1 MREKKAPSPS
11 LDILT
16 PRRRTIKPATDES
29 VDPIEKMPQVQS
41 AVPVAPPRSGRRP
54 AEATVQ
60 LNARISLE
68 VEGYLQETLQHTGM
82 LKRAVVE
89 QALTEFWEREVKNA
103 R

>member
-1 MREKKAPSPS
+1 MSEKKAPSPS
-11 LDILT
+11 LDRLPSSRI
-16 PRRRTIKPATDES
+16 TIQPASDED
-29 VDPIEKMPQVQS
+29 VDPVEVKPKVQG
-41 AVPVAPPRSGRRP
+41 AAPVDHARIGRRP

-60 LNARISLE
+60 LNARISLT
-68 VEGYLQETLQHTGM
+68 VEGHLQETLQHTGM